1 MLQMRTLDIVVSA
14 SIIHNVSPYRRVI
27 LLFIMEY

>member
-14 SIIHNVSPYRRVI
+14 SIIRNVSPYRRVI
-27 LLFIMEY
+27 VLEY